1 VSETRG
7 GGRYQRSATG
17 LIGAMVVTLV
27 AIGAYLVFRA
37 VTRDELEVEREPV
50 DYLASVPY
58 AQEEG
63 FAVAYP
69 PTLPDG
75 WRATTADLETGAVPD
90 WGLGIL
96 TDNDKFLG
104 VGQNERA
111 AGDLVE
117 DYVDEDATEGDRV
130 SLDSQVAPSWRSF
143 TDDGGDYAL
152 VAELTGRSEGQTLI
166 VFGSAGEE
174 QVRDLAASLTTAPR

>member
-1 VSETRG
+1 MSESG
-7 GGRYQRSATG
+7 GSGRYQRSTAG
-17 LIGAMVVTLV
+17 LVGAMVVTLV

-37 VTRDELEVEREPV
+37 VTRAELEVEREPV

-58 AQEEG
+58 AQEQG

-69 PTLPDG
+69 PSLPKG
-75 WRATTADLETGAVPD
+75 WRATTADLDTGPAPE
-90 WGLGIL
+90 WALGIL
-96 TDNDKFLG
+96 TDRDRF
-104 VGQNERA
+104 VGLRQNERA
-111 AGDLVE
+111 AADLVE
-117 DYVDEDATEGDRV
+117 EYVDEDAAEGDPV
-130 SLDSQVAPSWRSF
+130 SLDSQVAPRWRSF

-152 VAELTGRSEGQTLI
+152 VAELTGKSEGQTLI